1 MNTLPEAA
9 TRVIVALEKS
19 RRPLLT
25 SHIRLDG
32 DAIGSELGLAHIL
45 KARGAEPRIV
55 NDGPVPEVYRFLP
68 GAEEVGARPD
78 AIGSG
83 CDLAVCLDMALRK
96 RAGSVIERLPRDL
109 PVVSIDHHPFIERVG
124 EPEWRDDAM
133 SSTGEMIHQLAA
145 AAGWKVFPEAATCLY
160 AAILTDTGRFCFP
173 NTTPSALRAA
183 ASLMESGA
191 DTVRIAEHVYEHE
204 PTNVMA
210 LRAETMQR
218 LSLHAEGRIAAMT
231 ITREML
237 DRHKVKPVDLHAFS
251 DIPRSIAGVDVGV
264 LLREMNKKV
273 KVSLRS
279 HHGVDV
285 TPIARQFGGG
295 GHAQAAGCE
304 IPGTLEAAQEAVL
317 KAIQEHLNEKRP

>member
-1 MNTLPEAA
+1 MDPLPEAA
-9 TRVIVALEKS
+9 KRLVLALEKS

-45 KARGAEPRIV
+45 KARGAEPQIV

-68 GAEEVGARPD
+68 GVEEVG
-78 AIGSG
+78 IGPNAVG
-83 CDLAVCLDMALRK
+83 NGYDLAVCLDMALRN
-96 RAGSVIERLPRDL
+96 RSARVIQRLPQDL
-109 PVVSIDHHPFIERVG
+109 PVVSIDHHPFIEQAG
-124 EPEWRDDAM
+124 EPEWRDHTM
-133 SSTGEMIHQLAA
+133 SSTGEMIHRLAA
-145 AAGWKVFPEAATCLY
+145 SARWQVSPDAATCLY
-160 AAILTDTGRFCFP
+160 TAILTDTGRFCFP

-183 ASLMESGA
+183 ASLMQSGA
-191 DTVRIAEHVYEHE
+191 DTVSIAENVYEHE
-204 PTNVMA
+204 PTNIMA

-218 LSLHAEGRIAAMT
+218 LSLHAEGRIAIMT
-231 ITREML
+231 MTRKML
-237 DRHKVKPVDLHAFS
+237 DRHKVKPANLHAFS
-251 DIPRSIAGVDVGV
+251 DIPRTIAGVDVGV
-264 LLREMNKKV
+264 LLREMDTKI

-295 GHAQAAGCE
+295 GHAQASGCE

-317 KAIQEHLNEKRP
+317 KAIQKHLTEK